1 MKISYMLRIGDGPF
15 EPFIPEEHP
24 DIVRKL
30 NHQGLTTLGYVPVA
44 QPEEE
49 NIPVGA
55 ATPAGTGSA

>member
-1 MKISYMLRIGDGPF
+1 MKISYMLRIGNGPS

-44 QPEEE
+44 RSEKESV
-49 NIPVGA
+49 PVGA
-55 ATPAGTGSA
+55 ATPAGKR